1 MYRKILVGIDGSPG
15 ANAALR
21 RAILLARD
29 NDDATLVAVAVEEHF
44 PRFAATVGE
53 TDDARDERDAY
64 FARVVGEARKLA
76 VTQNVPIICEVTRGN
91 PAKVLVERGRELEC
105 ELIVIGHSSHAKAVW
120 GNLLGSTADR
130 VVDHAHCDVL
140 IVR

>member
-1 MYRKILVGIDGSPG
+1 MYRRILVGIDGSPG
-15 ANAALR
+15 ATTALR
-21 RAILLARD
+21 RAISLARD
-29 NDDATLVAVAVEEHF
+29 HEATLFAVAVEEHL

-64 FARVVGEARKLA
+64 FAIIVSEAKKTA
-76 VTQNVPIICEVTRGN
+76 VTQGVPITCEVIRGN
-91 PAKVLVERGRELEC
+91 PAKVLVERGRQLEC
-105 ELIVIGHSSHAKAVW
+105 DVIVIGHSSHAKAVW